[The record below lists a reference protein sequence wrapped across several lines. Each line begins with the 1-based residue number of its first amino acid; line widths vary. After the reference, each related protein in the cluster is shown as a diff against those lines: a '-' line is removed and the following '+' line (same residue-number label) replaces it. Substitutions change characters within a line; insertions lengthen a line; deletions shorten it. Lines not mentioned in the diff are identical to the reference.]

1 MTSNFLIDILNKYPN
16 AKIQIDSVDDVT
28 AHGAVVFGCEADGYT
43 ITITDDPDSVSE
55 FLTEEYDENIVEII
69 KE

>member
-1 MTSNFLIDILNKYPN
+1 MKSNILIDVLKKYRY

-43 ITITDDPDSVSE
+43 ITITDDPDGVSE
-55 FLTEEYDENIVEII
+55 FLVEEYDENIVEII